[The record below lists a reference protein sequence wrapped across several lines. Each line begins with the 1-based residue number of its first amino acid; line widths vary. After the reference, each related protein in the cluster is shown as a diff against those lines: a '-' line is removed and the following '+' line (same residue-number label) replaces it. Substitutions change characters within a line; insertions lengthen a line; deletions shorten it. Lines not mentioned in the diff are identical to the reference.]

1 MKRAVLA
8 FTLAIAAAAC
18 KLPVPPPEKP
28 VGWDVYKG
36 GKRVLWMLDQPGT
49 FETSSG
55 PAPPGIP
62 VYTSPFVTA
71 TAHDPSVEDHLRAL
85 MESSKSF
92 ADFEAV
98 LAKNG
103 YEVVPVGTTPSHKN
117 DSTKP

>member
-1 MKRAVLA
+1 MKRGALA
-8 FTLAIAAAAC
+8 LILALAAAGC

-28 VGWDVYKG
+28 VGFDVYKD

-71 TAHDPSVEDHLRAL
+71 TAHDPADEDHLRAL
-85 MESSKSF
+85 MEGSKDF
-92 ADFEAV
+92 AGFEAV
-98 LAKNG
+98 LARNG
-103 YEVVPVGTTPSHKN
+103 YEVVPVGTTPPPKK
-117 DSTKP
+117 TAP